1 MSVRAPRTHAGSSTE
16 RRCVTVTVVGVWA
29 CLCVCWRACK
39 KCAQTPILLIPLSP
53 HYLYHP
59 QSAPLTSSWR
69 LQKVCTNPYFIDSTF
84 LSLFIPYWLDT
95 TPSRWPLGNGTR
107 PRLDP
112 HKARPHR
119 FSRRGRWPR
128 ARARRTW
135 ALGLGLRAVGVS
147 ARARADPCGAGA
159 SRVGVERLEPT
170 PSRIILHLRRLSV
183 AVLAEGA
190 VSTACPRHTAGPARP
205 HRLRSVRHAM
215 RQPGAVGRCGATQ
228 GCTQAVSA
236 CSTPATCLAKSRQS
250 ARLCAAAQGHAP
262 SHRLQSTRNATRRP
276 SGAVQCGAAVLG
288 HRVWWRPSPK
298 GAHELHRLRMRL
310 ELRRHP
316 RHGGTSLLVTTSERC
331 DPPASMEP
339 VSHRNGAAASPHALG
354 RHDAPQRPEPPPA
367 SACCWYLCRG

>member
-1 MSVRAPRTHAGSSTE
+1 MRLYTCPTRPCSSAGAGT
-16 RRCVTVTVVGVWA
+16 G
-29 CLCVCWRACK
+29 RACK

-190 VSTACPRHTAGPARP
+190 VDSVPSPHGRASSTFETLREALAGYHLTKSGSRGIGTNSRCLGYSDGPPR
-205 HRLRSVRHAM
+205 L
-215 RQPGAVGRCGATQ
+215 VGH
-228 GCTQAVSA
+228 
-236 CSTPATCLAKSRQS
+236 P
-250 ARLCAAAQGHAP
+250 
-262 SHRLQSTRNATRRP
+262 RRP
-276 SGAVQCGAAVLG
+276 
-288 HRVWWRPSPK
+288 RP
-298 GAHELHRLRMRL
+298 R
-310 ELRRHP
+310 
-316 RHGGTSLLVTTSERC
+316 
-331 DPPASMEP
+331 
-339 VSHRNGAAASPHALG
+339 
-354 RHDAPQRPEPPPA
+354 
-367 SACCWYLCRG
+367 

>member
-170 PSRIILHLRRLSV
+170 SSRIILHLRRLSV
-183 AVLAEGA
+183 AVLAEGGWVDSVPSPHGRA
-190 VSTACPRHTAGPARP
+190 SSTSPPAIRAARDASAGRGGTVRGCPGTHPGGLGVLNARDTPCPKPAECPALRRCAGPAP
-205 HRLRSVRHAM
+205 SHHLRS
-215 RQPGAVGRCGATQ
+215 
-228 GCTQAVSA
+228 
-236 CSTPATCLAKSRQS
+236 
-250 ARLCAAAQGHAP
+250 AR
-262 SHRLQSTRNATRRP
+262 SATRRP
-276 SGAVQCGAAVLG
+276 SGAGRSCWAVLG
-288 HRVWWRPSPK
+288 PRVWWRPSPK
-298 GAHELHRLRMRL
+298 GAHELPRLRMRL

-316 RHGGTSLLVTTSERC
+316 WH
-331 DPPASMEP
+331 
-339 VSHRNGAAASPHALG
+339 
-354 RHDAPQRPEPPPA
+354 
-367 SACCWYLCRG
+367 

>member
-1 MSVRAPRTHAGSSTE
+1 MVRVLAWASSSFCAGSSRGGCSRLVTE
-16 RRCVTVTVVGVWA
+16 SAGSRTSDGLLVRLYTCPTRPCSSAGAGTG
-29 CLCVCWRACK
+29 RACK

-250 ARLCAAAQGHAP
+250 ARLCAAAQGTLHLIACN
-262 SHRLQSTRNATRRP
+262 RLGTRRV
-276 SGAVQCGAAVLG
+276 GRAVRCSVVRRCWAIACGGGPL
-288 HRVWWRPSPK
+288 PK
-298 GAHELHRLRMRL
+298 ARTSCTGCACAWSCA
-310 ELRRHP
+310 P
-316 RHGGTSLLVTTSERC
+316 THGKVAR
-331 DPPASMEP
+331 
-339 VSHRNGAAASPHALG
+339 
-354 RHDAPQRPEPPPA
+354 
-367 SACCWYLCRG
+367 ACW

>member
-1 MSVRAPRTHAGSSTE
+1 MRLYTCPTRPCSSAGAGT
-16 RRCVTVTVVGVWA
+16 G
-29 CLCVCWRACK
+29 RACK

-183 AVLAEGA
+183 AVLAEGGCVDSVPSPHGRA
-190 VSTACPRHTAGPARP
+190 SSTSPPAIRAA
-205 HRLRSVRHAM
+205 RNA
-215 RQPGAVGRCGATQ
+215 
-228 GCTQAVSA
+228 
-236 CSTPATCLAKSRQS
+236 S
-250 ARLCAAAQGHAP
+250 ARRGRKVWGYPGVHPGGLGVLNARDMPCQKPAECPAVRRCAGHAP

-298 GAHELHRLRMRL
+298 GAHELHRLRMCL
-310 ELRRHP
+310 ELRPHP
-316 RHGGTSLLVTTSERC
+316 RQGGTSLLVTTSEQC
-331 DPPASMEP
+331 DPPPSMEP